1 MEAITKLLKQSHVLI
16 DMEVTSK
23 KRLFEQIGILFENN
37 NQLSRS
43 LVYDAL
49 FNREK
54 LGSTGLGHGFAL
66 PHGRFKGLKH
76 PLCAFIRLNSAIPFE
91 SPDSENVKMAF
102 VLLVPDHANE
112 HHLKLLSEIAE
123 MFSDDELRHT
133 ILSAPSAEVVYET
146 IINWVPYARRQR
158 STTI

>member
-1 MEAITKLLKQSHVLI
+1 MDSIQKLLKQSHVVV

-23 KRLFEQIGILFENN
+23 KRLFEQIGILFENH

-66 PHGRFKGLKH
+66 PHGRLKGLKN
-76 PLCAFIRLNSAIPFE
+76 PLCSFIRLNNSIPFE
-91 SPDSENVKMAF
+91 SPDGQNVKMVF

-123 MFSDDELRHT
+123 MFSDDALREKLEST
-133 ILSAPSAEVVYET
+133 DSVEVTFQT
-146 IINWVPYARRQR
+146 IIDWTPHARRQR
-158 STTI
+158 STTL